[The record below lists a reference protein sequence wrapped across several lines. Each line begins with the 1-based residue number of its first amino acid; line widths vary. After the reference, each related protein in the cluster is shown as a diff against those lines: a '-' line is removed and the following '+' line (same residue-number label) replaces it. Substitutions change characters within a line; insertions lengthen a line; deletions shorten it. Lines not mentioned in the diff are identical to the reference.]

1 MIYTFRDIPDDQ
13 APVCC
18 LSEAVQSLDI
28 MEVLLYS
35 LDHKL
40 TVGGSLANKS
50 LPLNDP
56 SVC

>member
-1 MIYTFRDIPDDQ
+1 MIFTFRDIPDDQ

-18 LSEAVQSLDI
+18 LCEAVQSLDI
-28 MEVLLYS
+28 MEVLLHS

-40 TVGGSLANKS
+40 TVSGSLADKS